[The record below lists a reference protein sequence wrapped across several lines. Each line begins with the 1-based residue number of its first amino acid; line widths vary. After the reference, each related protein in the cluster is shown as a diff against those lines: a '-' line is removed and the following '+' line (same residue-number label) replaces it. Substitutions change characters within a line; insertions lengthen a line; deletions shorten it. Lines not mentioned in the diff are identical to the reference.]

1 MERYLGDI
9 GDIIGKI
16 AIWRAKYSTS
26 PKARRRPLW
35 LWASSYEYSDGGS
48 GELSGDDLAR
58 FHGLVLPRSR
68 GFGDEQPLERSRATS
83 SVKALGRGRLV
94 NQLSA
99 MSKRLKLSDLAKV
112 VAKKA
117 ATSASK
123 GVVISEGSE
132 TTSGK
137 RALDDGSKGKQVAQ
151 SPEPKKA
158 RIDIGASGASARP
171 PVISRAEKILA
182 GVVLPADKEKVD
194 RLTFDQVVTKF
205 LHVVGQGVI
214 LGSSLAV
221 RSRDFA
227 EGALNQKAVAESAEM
242 EMVRAQNRAIEL
254 EGALAEEKAKGMKLA
269 EDVDARGKVISKL
282 EARVSD
288 LEKSQ
293 SLTQGRII
301 AAFKESDD
309 FLEAVRGSASSY
321 FGDGFDFCKR
331 QLAKQYPDLGV
342 DLEDVEMDQELLA
355 KEEAEAEKRAAEE
368 EAAETGGQPFHVP
381 NDISSWA
388 TRYIR
393 RGRRLA
399 MKISRN
405 EWAFLNL
412 QARSPRETLGECCS
426 VSDSH
431 LAVNKLTLPF
441 MSFNT
446 NLGGEES
453 EQSLPSWISDHL
465 GAKSYIDETTQS
477 TSSPIPTSSSR
488 MDTSSL
494 TKESNV
500 MSQADLD
507 NLGTTYSFPPG
518 VRLRIPGDGETIL
531 SARQGEICPAQLS
544 PNAWRSVIC
553 SLVIWRIFKRH
564 LSCGE
569 FRCLYSLSPLPDS
582 GWYYF
587 KARPEK
593 NLLRGSPEQR
603 KGVENEVLFCLG
615 GRVGVSPGRGCQRE
629 FTTSS
634 QILGNTRHFAGG
646 CSAFSTS
653 GGDNTTSGDE
663 GEFGTGEDSV
673 EYLGVIRRGVGGA
686 IRRAL
691 PGIPDETLLRWLGG
705 RRGGL
710 LEGQRNR
717 AAPPPPKRF
726 KSNRGAI
733 NARGRAAEAGTSS
746 PAGDGG
752 SQSMSDASVARR
764 LLTGV
769 IPESDKKE
777 VDQLSE
783 NDLVAK
789 SFHALGQ
796 VVVYASSLA
805 LRSQEHLHD
814 IDFHMARAD
823 SAELELVKAQ
833 KRAIK
838 AETRV
843 AELNEEKSRPGTEV
857 DDLKTTVAELT
868 SKLAK
873 AKELAIEDFKASEEF
888 KAAVTDSAATYF
900 GDGFEFLQEAA
911 SPPISPPRCRRGEY
925 GDGPKFCR
933 GGRGDEGRR
942 RTFRR
947 GALRIRLHCW
957 WLENPFLWRT
967 PSVRPRGARKTSPA
981 PQPCWLEEPS
991 TYNIQWARFR
1001 SEPTSLPHYSTF
1013 PKTKKS
1019 TVLLPIAIHD
1029 ALSLLPSPPTKCLL
1043 LFPPPPSPS
1052 SPPPSSS
1059 SSAPRPPPPPSPTAT
1074 ARFSCGSS
1082 LSRLTYPFTGG
1093 DRPAHCGPPQFR
1105 LTCRDNAYAELTAAD
1120 SVTYRVLQ
1128 LNTTRKTLV
1137 LARSDLWNNTCPKKF
1152 LNSTLDPTA
1161 FSYGGETEDLCLVY
1175 GCSSLTNYTPY
1186 NQFNCVVSGANNS
1199 NAFLLGGAYN
1209 GKKLKAAQS
1218 TQAESKDISSPP
1230 LSKSLTTP
1238 RSNFTR
1244 SIPSYPSSK
1253 SDFGKAST
1261 YFGVQV
1267 FSYSE
1272 LEEATNNFDPSRE
1285 LGEGGFGTVYYEQF
1299 MNEVE
1304 ILTRLRHDY
1313 LVTLFGCTSKRS
1325 RELLLVYEYIPNGT
1339 VADHLHGKRSNSGLL
1354 SWPVRLGIAIET
1366 ADALAY
1372 LHRSDII
1379 HRDVKTNNILLD
1391 NDFHVHLATSILNT
1405 TNATSLLRRVTSI
1418 ALGSVR
1424 RMTTLVA
1431 ELAFRCLQ
1439 MERDMR
1445 PSMEEVL
1452 KALRG
1457 IKDDGSNLQVDVVDI
1472 VLEDDVGILKDNP
1485 PPMSPDSAATATST
1499 EKWVSSSTAPNS
1511 IG

>member
-1 MERYLGDI
+1 MSMERYLGDI

-16 AIWRAKYSTS
+16 AIWRVSRNCWCRGGENL
-26 PKARRRPLW
+26 ARGQVLYLAQGEEETALW

-58 FHGLVLPRSR
+58 FRA
-68 GFGDEQPLERSRATS
+68 ERWTRFT
-83 SVKALGRGRLV
+83 SVKRLMEKLPHISSPPTRSGEMEQLGLRVTWFLLLTCLDDGGNHSMENTWQGV
-94 NQLSA
+94 IGHV
-99 MSKRLKLSDLAKV
+99 SKRLKLSDLAKV

-137 RALDDGSKGKQVAQ
+137 RALDDGSKGKQVAH
-151 SPEPKKA
+151 SPERKKA
-158 RIDIGASGASARP
+158 RTDAGASGASARP
-171 PVISRAEKILA
+171 PVISGAGSSARQVLSEALGPQASVMASAATAEKKILA
-182 GVVLPADKEKVD
+182 GWSTPADKEKVD

-254 EGALAEEKAKGMKLA
+254 EGALAEEKAKGTKLA
-269 EDVDARGKVISKL
+269 EDVNARGKVISKL

-368 EAAETGGQPFHVP
+368 EAAEVEGVEHQRTLSRRHVDGNLMRGSLSRRENGLMGGTTVFTPRKSERRV
-381 NDISSWA
+381 IWA
-388 TRYIR
+388 VLGRLITALPCVYIN
-393 RGRRLA
+393 GV
-399 MKISRN
+399 
-405 EWAFLNL
+405 
-412 QARSPRETLGECCS
+412 TLFICTFPLLSKCCS

-465 GAKSYIDETTQS
+465 GAKSYIDETTQY
-477 TSSPIPTSSSR
+477 TSSPIPTSSLS

-500 MSQADLD
+500 MSQVDLD

-531 SARQGEICPAQLS
+531 SARQGEVAFYEAAFLAGLRFPIHPTIRDILIHYQICPAQLS

-553 SLVIWRIFKRH
+553 SLVIWRVFKRH

-569 FRCLYSLSPLPDS
+569 FRCLYSLGPLPDS

-593 NLLRGSPEQR
+593 NLLRGSPSNV
-603 KGVENEVLFCLG
+603 KGWKTRFFFASGDEWELAPARLPARVYYEFPDLGEHQVSSYLASVCKLLLSPDIRFSGKSCNKLPTLSEVDAKRMEAVFGKIEPG
-615 GRVGVSPGRGCQRE
+615 GYFEVSKVLNSRT
-629 FTTSS
+629 FK
-634 QILGNTRHFAGG
+634 RHFAGG

-663 GEFGTGEDSV
+663 GKGSVCESPIWDVRLQFGLRLCRPEAKPWPKSKAKAAAAKHPTKGVVIREKRTREGDLLIEIGEEDS
-673 EYLGVIRRGVGGA
+673 LKGK
-686 IRRAL
+686 
-691 PGIPDETLLRWLGG
+691 ETVP
-705 RRGGL
+705 
-710 LEGQRNR
+710 
-717 AAPPPPKRF
+717 PPPPKRF

-733 NARGRAAEAGTSS
+733 NDRGRAAEAGTSS

-769 IPESDKKE
+769 IPASDKKE
-777 VDQLSE
+777 VDQLPE

-900 GDGFEFLQEAA
+900 GDGFEFCKRQLLHQFPHLGADVANMAMDPSFAEEEEA
-911 SPPISPPRCRRGEY
+911 
-925 GDGPKFCR
+925 
-933 GGRGDEGRR
+933 
-942 RTFRR
+942 
-947 GALRIRLHCW
+947 
-957 WLENPFLWRT
+957 
-967 PSVRPRGARKTSPA
+967 
-981 PQPCWLEEPS
+981 
-991 TYNIQWARFR
+991 
-1001 SEPTSLPHYSTF
+1001 
-1013 PKTKKS
+1013 TK
-1019 TVLLPIAIHD
+1019 
-1029 ALSLLPSPPTKCLL
+1029 
-1043 LFPPPPSPS
+1043 
-1052 SPPPSSS
+1052 
-1059 SSAPRPPPPPSPTAT
+1059 
-1074 ARFSCGSS
+1074 
-1082 LSRLTYPFTGG
+1082 
-1093 DRPAHCGPPQFR
+1093 
-1105 LTCRDNAYAELTAAD
+1105 E
-1120 SVTYRVLQ
+1120 
-1128 LNTTRKTLV
+1128 
-1137 LARSDLWNNTCPKKF
+1137 
-1152 LNSTLDPTA
+1152 
-1161 FSYGGETEDLCLVY
+1161 GGET
-1175 GCSSLTNYTPY
+1175 SLMATI
-1186 NQFNCVVSGANNS
+1186 S
-1199 NAFLLGGAYN
+1199 N
-1209 GKKLKAAQS
+1209 
-1218 TQAESKDISSPP
+1218 
-1230 LSKSLTTP
+1230 
-1238 RSNFTR
+1238 
-1244 SIPSYPSSK
+1244 
-1253 SDFGKAST
+1253 
-1261 YFGVQV
+1261 
-1267 FSYSE
+1267 
-1272 LEEATNNFDPSRE
+1272 LE
-1285 LGEGGFGTVYYEQF
+1285 
-1299 MNEVE
+1299 
-1304 ILTRLRHDY
+1304 
-1313 LVTLFGCTSKRS
+1313 
-1325 RELLLVYEYIPNGT
+1325 
-1339 VADHLHGKRSNSGLL
+1339 
-1354 SWPVRLGIAIET
+1354 IAI
-1366 ADALAY
+1366 
-1372 LHRSDII
+1372 
-1379 HRDVKTNNILLD
+1379 
-1391 NDFHVHLATSILNT
+1391 
-1405 TNATSLLRRVTSI
+1405 
-1418 ALGSVR
+1418 
-1424 RMTTLVA
+1424 
-1431 ELAFRCLQ
+1431 
-1439 MERDMR
+1439 
-1445 PSMEEVL
+1445 
-1452 KALRG
+1452 
-1457 IKDDGSNLQVDVVDI
+1457 
-1472 VLEDDVGILKDNP
+1472 
-1485 PPMSPDSAATATST
+1485 T
-1499 EKWVSSSTAPNS
+1499 EIT
-1511 IG
+1511 